1 MREVIKVKIGVKTEP
16 YSNTRVSHR
25 SVYAWREGQVRA
37 QLVRLLTA
45 SQGER
50 LHRKPALPAP

>member
-1 MREVIKVKIGVKTEP
+1 MIKVKIGIKTEP

-25 SVYAWREGQVRA
+25 SVYAWREDQVRT